1 MTVANR
7 LEESRWNSPSEFKG
21 GGKLI
26 ICVETIRRLNEQTA
40 TELSLRQSNPP
51 WKFFSSKRTSSS
63 AQCLK
68 RMNVWRFWVFKHG
81 IFPFVHAVSA
91 FIPPTF
97 VSRKISPVGIGKFSM
112 NVMVLANHSDVNCD
126 DESKIDSIAR
136 LNPAIYIYTYIHSE
150 VVC

>member
-1 MTVANR
+1 M
-7 LEESRWNSPSEFKG
+7 
-21 GGKLI
+21 
-26 ICVETIRRLNEQTA
+26 ETNVFQRAVSQTDERSTILNLQT
-40 TELSLRQSNPP
+40 
-51 WKFFSSKRTSSS
+51 
-63 AQCLK
+63 
-68 RMNVWRFWVFKHG
+68 HG

-126 DESKIDSIAR
+126 DESKIDSTAR
-136 LNPAIYIYTYIHSE
+136 LNPAIYIYIYTDSE